1 MIIREDKNGIVIPN
15 YEEIDYKYIHI
26 KSGTELYSNNI
37 GLKEYLISSGNE
49 VVCTEKNHTFSQ
61 EQIELLNSYQQKHE
75 TQRIQATETIYKLI
89 KAEEAKGKFNS
100 SCIDFRQLMY
110 ESTGTAKKLIS
121 FYNEFNDS
129 EALRKSKGD
138 EQFMNEY
145 RIANAFKNLNNNHTF
160 KAKMNEAFKLNSKH
174 LNTEIADKINKI
186 NSEELIGSK
195 SLTPNRAVEHL
206 RKFYNIARCKI
217 NSKASKRLDGWIIL
231 GIAA

>member
-1 MIIREDKNGIVIPN
+1 
-15 YEEIDYKYIHI
+15 
-26 KSGTELYSNNI
+26 
-37 GLKEYLISSGNE
+37 
-49 VVCTEKNHTFSQ
+49 
-61 EQIELLNSYQQKHE
+61 
-75 TQRIQATETIYKLI
+75 
-89 KAEEAKGKFNS
+89 
-100 SCIDFRQLMY
+100 MY

-145 RIANAFKNLNNNHTF
+145 RITHAFKKLNDNHTF
-160 KAKMNEAFKLNSKH
+160 KAKMREAFKLNMKL

-195 SLTPNRAVEHL
+195 PFTPKKAVEHL
-206 RKFYNIARCKI
+206 RKFYKIDRCKI
-217 NSKASKRLDGWIIL
+217 NSKTSKRIDGWIIL